1 MGTIPKWILGS
12 KVFWFNVLA
21 GLVAVAQAFGFA
33 GFAPDPAVAE
43 YVTVAVA
50 LINIILRLATTQ
62 PVSLARPA
70 KSITFDDVKKRAR

>member
-21 GLVAVAQAFGFA
+21 GVVAVAQAFGFA
-33 GFAPDPAVAE
+33 GFTPDPSVAE

-50 LINIILRLATTQ
+50 VINIILRLVTTQ
-62 PVSLARPA
+62 PVCLSRPA
-70 KSITFDDVKKRAR
+70 KTITFGDVKRKA